1 MSPCLELLIVFVGV
15 SPQTVER
22 LLASLR
28 VYDIGTLMMV
38 DGQLVFSFCLLLLL
52 RGFLPAHV
60 KLYFP
65 SAPAK
70 YIIFSTVRSRNK
82 KEVGEPRDW

>member
-38 DGQLVFSFCLLLLL
+38 DGQLVFSFCLLLLP
-52 RGFLPAHV
+52 RGFLPAHI
-60 KLYFP
+60 K
-65 SAPAK
+65 
-70 YIIFSTVRSRNK
+70 
-82 KEVGEPRDW
+82 